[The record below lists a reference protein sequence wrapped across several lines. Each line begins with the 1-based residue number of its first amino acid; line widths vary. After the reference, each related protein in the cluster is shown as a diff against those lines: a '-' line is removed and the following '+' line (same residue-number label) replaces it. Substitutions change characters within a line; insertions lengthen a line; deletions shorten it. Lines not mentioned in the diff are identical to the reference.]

1 MGAVHGFRPDANGDG
16 RISQKEFKAMKKL
29 GLDVNYLDKDGNG
42 KVDKDVKSKANCVFS
57 GDEERI
63 YDKANIEGNKS
74 IITSTSIVNYSNGDK
89 LAIPADEI
97 EVSANQILGF
107 YKSAKEDE

>member
-29 GLDVNYLDKDGNG
+29 GLDVNYLDKDGDGN
-42 KVDKDVKSKANCVFS
+42 VKAKANCVFS

-74 IITSTSIVNYSNGDK
+74 IITSTSIVTYSNGDK
-89 LAIPADEI
+89 LAMPADNI
-97 EVSANQILGF
+97 EVPANQIFGF

>member
-1 MGAVHGFRPDANGDG
+1 MGAIHGFRPDANGDG

-74 IITSTSIVNYSNGDK
+74 IITYSNGDK
-89 LAIPADEI
+89 FAMLADDI
-97 EVSANQILGF
+97 EVSANKIFGF